1 MSDPSMSDVLLRE
14 VTEDD
19 LPVLFEHQREPEANR
34 MAAFA
39 ARNREAFMAHWTKI
53 LADEDVTT
61 KTIVV
66 DGEVAGNVGSWGP
79 PEERLVGY
87 WIGREHWGKGVA
99 TAALSAFLGEER
111 RRPLYAHV
119 AEHNVASRRVLEK
132 CGFVVVGRDTVTDE
146 AGEIEELILELRA
159 EEIGPVR

>member
-1 MSDPSMSDVLLRE
+1 
-14 VTEDD
+14 
-19 LPVLFEHQREPEANR
+19 

-39 ARNREAFMAHWTKI
+39 ARDREAFMAHWTKI

-61 KTIVV
+61 KTVVV
-66 DGEVAGNVGSWGP
+66 DGEVAGNVVSWGP
-79 PEERLVGY
+79 ADERLVGY
-87 WIGREHWGKGVA
+87 WIGRAHWGKGVA

-111 RRPLYAHV
+111 GRPLYAHV

-132 CGFVVVGRDTVTDE
+132 CGFVVVGRDTVADDPR
-146 AGEIEELILELRA
+146 EIQELILELGA